1 MKESIITDYM
11 SIRPIR
17 ANIILMS
24 IFLLLGIWN
33 PCRASDVISKT
44 GTITAQFLKIGLGG
58 RSVAMGGAV
67 AASVND
73 ASALYWNPA
82 ASAFF
87 TSSSIQLEQCQW
99 IADMDLSYYG
109 VVIPIGGSQSL
120 GVGLVSLST
129 KDMLVRT
136 VEKPEGTGEYFSASD
151 LAMTLSYARALT
163 DFFSIGFNTKFIHQ
177 RIWNSVASGIAVDFG
192 SLYYFE
198 NRRLR
203 LGATISN
210 FGQKLQY
217 GGKDLLIQYDQDP
230 ESSGDNSHI
239 PASLYTNAW
248 DIPLTFRF
256 GLAYDLPPMKF
267 GEVTI
272 ETDAVHPNDNYEYL
286 NLGVEWRPMSII
298 SLQLGYQSLFQE
310 DAEKGLTLGGLL
322 DLDIGGLNLELQ
334 YSYEDFGRLDF
345 VQRIDLLLK
354 F

>member
-1 MKESIITDYM
+1 MH
-11 SIRPIR
+11 IRPIR
-17 ANIILMS
+17 ADIIFIG
-24 IFLLLGIWN
+24 IFLLLGLWN
-33 PCRASDVISKT
+33 PSRASDVISKT
-44 GTITAQFLKIGLGG
+44 GTTTAQFLKIGLGG

-87 TSSSIQLEQCQW
+87 DGPSIQLEQCQW

-120 GVGLVSLST
+120 GLGLVSLST

-136 VEKPEGTGEYFSASD
+136 VEKPEGTGEYFSAND

-177 RIWNSVASGIAVDFG
+177 RIWNSVASGIAMDFG

-203 LGATISN
+203 IGATISN

-217 GGKDLLIQYDQDP
+217 GGKDLLIQYDQNS
-230 ESSGDNSHI
+230 EASGDNSHI

-272 ETDAVHPNDNYEYL
+272 ETDAVHPNDNYEHI
-286 NLGVEWRPMSII
+286 NLGVEWRPMPMIA
-298 SLQLGYQSLFQE
+298 LQMGYQNLFQE
-310 DAEKGLTLGGLL
+310 DSEKGLTLGGSL
-322 DLDIGGLNLELQ
+322 DLNIGGFNLEFQ
-334 YSYEDFGRLDF
+334 YNYEDFSRLDF
-345 VQRIDLLLK
+345 VQRFDISLK